1 MDNAV
6 SLLRAECPLVH
17 CITNYVT
24 VNDVANVILAIG
36 GSPIMADDI
45 AEAGEIAAVS
55 RALVINIGTL
65 NARTV
70 ESMAAAGKAANE
82 HGVPVVLDPV
92 GAGASAL
99 RCQCVDRLLREVK
112 FSIIRG
118 NLSEVSYIAG
128 YESRTKGVDSGLT
141 AADADPVRVASAVAD
156 RFGAVTVITGAVD
169 TVVGSGRIARIKAG
183 CAEMGK
189 VTGTGC
195 MLSGITGAFA
205 GAVSDPF
212 EAAVA
217 AAVSMGIAG
226 EMAYERTKDIGTGS
240 LRTAIIDALSRMDDA
255 VIRAHGGISY
265 EER

>member
-1 MDNAV
+1 
-6 SLLRAECPLVH
+6 
-17 CITNYVT
+17 
-24 VNDVANVILAIG
+24 
-36 GSPIMADDI
+36 MADDI

-70 ESMAAAGKAANE
+70 ESMTAAGKAANE

-99 RCQCVDRLLREVK
+99 RCQCVDRLLREVR

-141 AADADPVRVASAVAD
+141 AADADPVRVASAAAD

-169 TVVGSGRIARIKAG
+169 TVAGSGRIARIKAG

-189 VTGTGC
+189 VSHVNANDGTCEGVAYTAWNC
-195 MLSGITGAFA
+195 FTVQFHPEASGGPRDAEYLFDEFIRRMAQKK
-205 GAVSDPF
+205 
-212 EAAVA
+212 
-217 AAVSMGIAG
+217 G
-226 EMAYERTKDIGTGS
+226 E
-240 LRTAIIDALSRMDDA
+240 
-255 VIRAHGGISY
+255 
-265 EER
+265 

>member
-24 VNDVANVILAIG
+24 VNDVANAILAIG

-70 ESMAAAGKAANE
+70 ESMTAAGKAANE

-99 RCQCVDRLLREVK
+99 RCQCVDRLLREVR

-128 YESRTKGVDSGLT
+128 YESRTKGVDSG
-141 AADADPVRVASAVAD
+141 
-156 RFGAVTVITGAVD
+156 VTVITGAVD
-169 TVVGSGRIARIKAG
+169 TVAGSGRIARIKAG
-183 CAEMGK
+183 CPEMGK

-205 GAVSDPF
+205 GALSDPF

-217 AAVSMGIAG
+217 AAASMGIAG
-226 EMAYERTKDIGTGS
+226 ETAYERTKDIGTGS